1 MWRAAPWCSHTSRTR
16 ALLEVMVRS
25 ESPLYT
31 VNKQSTLDRDPAPA
45 CSSISDRFIISYH
58 SFNCG
63 CPEFCEKPHDHCY
76 RSSRVGYYHLC
87 IRAGQLGP
95 DQIRSRCRFLK
106 WSHSFSHKTQ
116 TFMHTN
122 NHAHSTHST
131 HTRTHSLND
140 LTSWLTSI
148 SSTLES
154 WEAFKQPL
162 KITLPSC
169 GWSR

>member
-106 WSHSFSHKTQ
+106 WSHSFIQSHTL
-116 TFMHTN
+116 TN
-122 NHAHSTHST
+122 TNIHAHKQPRSQ
-131 HTRTHSLND
+131 HSLHTHANTFTQWPHILVD
-140 LTSWLTSI
+140 VN
-148 SSTLES
+148 
-154 WEAFKQPL
+154 K
-162 KITLPSC
+162 
-169 GWSR
+169 